1 MKIGILT
8 LPLHTNY
15 GGILQAWALQTILER
30 MGHEV
35 KVINLD
41 RTPIKVGLF
50 ENIYLNLRSIF
61 AFLRIRKFYCP
72 RNINELRKQS
82 YEKYLIKTQNTQVF
96 VDDYIHSFY
105 VSNYMNGI
113 KETDFETFVV
123 GSDQIWRPK
132 YIKRTLKST
141 IENAFLGFAKDWN
154 VKRISYAASF
164 GTDEWEYTRTQTAT
178 VKDLIKKFNAVSVRE
193 KSGMNL
199 CSDHLDVR
207 AEQVL
212 DPTMLLTKENYINA
226 FDIQREPQSE
236 GNLMVYILDH
246 FDEKKNL
253 IERIAKEKGLTSFI
267 VGAKVDDGK
276 TPLEEC
282 IQPRLQKWLRGF
294 YDAEFIVTDSF
305 HACVFS
311 ILFGK
316 PFIAIGNV
324 SRGLS
329 RFESLL
335 ALFDLRK
342 NLISDISQYQEDND
356 YTIPETAYQKLDQWR
371 EKSLTYLKNN
381 L

>member
-35 KVINLD
+35 KVLSRD
-41 RTPIKVGLF
+41 KKYKLTPFFWLVRVPSRIIRRMFGKKVGILN
-50 ENIYLNLRSIF
+50 EVYYNKVQEQIRVNIEPTINQYVHRDKRYLDKISKN
-61 AFLRIRKFYCP
+61 
-72 RNINELRKQS
+72 
-82 YEKYLIKTQNTQVF
+82 
-96 VDDYIHSFY
+96 DY
-105 VSNYMNGI
+105 
-113 KETDFETFVV
+113 DCFVV

-132 YIKRTLKST
+132 YIKSTLKST
-141 IENAFLGFAKDWN
+141 IENAFLGFAKEWN
-154 VKRISYAASF
+154 VKRIAYAASF
-164 GTDEWEYTRTQTAT
+164 GTDEWEYTPEQTKY
-178 VKDLIKKFNAVSVRE
+178 VYDLVKKFNAISVRE
-193 KSGMNL
+193 NSGRDL
-199 CSDHLDVR
+199 CLRNFGLQVEH
-207 AEQVL
+207 VL
-212 DPTMLLTKENYINA
+212 DPTMLLSKEDYISAFKIDQETKSA
-226 FDIQREPQSE
+226 

-246 FDEKKNL
+246 SKEKTDLVNLIAEKK
-253 IERIAKEKGLTSFI
+253 GLNPFS
-267 VGAKVDDGK
+267 VGAKFDDWS
-276 TPLEEC
+276 TPIEDRV
-282 IQPRLQKWLRGF
+282 QPRIQKWLRGF
-294 YDAEFIVTDSF
+294 YDAEFVVTDSF

-356 YTIPETAYQKLDQWR
+356 YTIPETSYQKLDQWR

-381 L
+381 I

>member
-35 KVINLD
+35 KVLSRDKKYIL
-41 RTPIKVGLF
+41 TPFFWLVRVPSRIIRRMFGKKVGILN
-50 ENIYLNLRSIF
+50 EVHYNKVQDQIRVNIE
-61 AFLRIRKFYCP
+61 P
-72 RNINELRKQS
+72 TINQ
-82 YEKYLIKTQNTQVF
+82 
-96 VDDYIHSFY
+96 YIHRDKRYLDKISENDY
-105 VSNYMNGI
+105 DG
-113 KETDFETFVV
+113 FVV

-132 YIKRTLKST
+132 YIKSTLKST
-141 IENAFLGFAKDWN
+141 IENAFLGFAKSWN

-164 GTDEWEYTRTQTAT
+164 GTDEWEYTQEQTKT
-178 VKDLIKKFNAVSVRE
+178 VSGLIQKFDAISVRE
-193 KSGMNL
+193 NSGKDL
-199 CSDHLDVR
+199 CLENFGLL
-207 AEQVL
+207 AEHVL
-212 DPTMLLTKENYINA
+212 DPTMLLSKEDYISAFKIDQETK
-226 FDIQREPQSE
+226 SV

-246 FDEKKNL
+246 SKEKTDLVNLIAEKK
-253 IERIAKEKGLTSFI
+253 GLNPFS
-267 VGAKVDDGK
+267 VGAKFDDWS
-276 TPLEEC
+276 TPIEDRV
-282 IQPRLQKWLRGF
+282 QPRIQKWLRGF

-316 PFIAIGNV
+316 PFVAIGNA

-335 ALFDLRK
+335 SLFDLRK